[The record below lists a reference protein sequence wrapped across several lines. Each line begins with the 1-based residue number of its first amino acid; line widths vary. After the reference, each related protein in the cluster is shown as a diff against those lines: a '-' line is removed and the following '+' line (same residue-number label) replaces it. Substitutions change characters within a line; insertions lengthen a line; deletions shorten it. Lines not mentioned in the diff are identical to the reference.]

1 MKIATLWGRSDTF
14 DKQGCHFGEG
24 NFSGGVMKEFLAL
37 RCDFS
42 TTPRVPGK
50 VWGIGSKST
59 LGLDNKATLKER
71 SFFKRGKKGDARG
84 KKLEDDPAGHD
95 FVFRD
100 LITINFYT

>member
-1 MKIATLWGRSDTF
+1 MIFQPHPGF
-14 DKQGCHFGEG
+14 
-24 NFSGGVMKEFLAL
+24 
-37 RCDFS
+37 
-42 TTPRVPGK
+42 PGK

-71 SFFKRGKKGDARG
+71 SFFKRGKKKDTRG
-84 KKLEDDPAGHD
+84 RKLQDDPAGHD